1 MSTSGVNGAHSHHHA
16 EQAAQE
22 ANSED
27 NHASMTH
34 EQRVVRQ
41 RTIFGR
47 KMRAKKMAA
56 QKMAAFFQGRKFATS
71 ENKGPQSQGAK
82 LRQQLGRAPKPRQSG
97 KERGKEA
104 LADDPRDDASR
115 LPEERQE
122 HHEHEHKREGEERK
136 RDQEQGREQEQ
147 DRDRGQGQNQG
158 DERGQSQQDSQQQNS
173 QQQGSRQQDGQSGR
187 DGREKPRKFAVKT
200 EKAGKLKRALSQEMR
215 TIGEQLR
222 DSPTLAHALI
232 TASAKEVLQFTS
244 QLELGPLL
252 AVPAMLAKTSPAV
265 MKRSPARLQAHYNGT
280 LAHAPAAPGKAAA
293 TLGLIGH
300 SLDFT
305 LARQRHGVQYTADE
319 QSVGRAIQLVRD
331 AQAELRA
338 DPSKSP
344 DHASGKAQK
353 VRVAP
358 LAPDGKT

>member
-1 MSTSGVNGAHSHHHA
+1 
-16 EQAAQE
+16 
-22 ANSED
+22 
-27 NHASMTH
+27 MTH

-71 ENKGPQSQGAK
+71 ENRGPQSQGAK
-82 LRQQLGRAPKPRQSG
+82 LRQQLGRPPKPRQSG

-104 LADDPRDDASR
+104 LADDPREDASR

-122 HHEHEHKREGEERK
+122 HHEQEHKREGEERK

-158 DERGQSQQDSQQQNS
+158 DERGQAQQDSQQQNS
-173 QQQGSRQQDGQSGR
+173 QQQGSRQQQDGQSGQGHE
-187 DGREKPRKFAVKT
+187 GREGRDKPRKFAVKT

-280 LAHAPAAPGKAAA
+280 LAHVGATPGKAAA

-305 LARQRHGVQYTADE
+305 LARQHHGVQYTADE

-331 AQAELRA
+331 AHAELQA
-338 DPSKSP
+338 DPSKSAA
-344 DHASGKAQK
+344 HASGKAQK

-358 LAPDGKT
+358 VAPDGKI

>member
-22 ANSED
+22 NHNED
-27 NHASMTH
+27 SHASMTH

-82 LRQQLGRAPKPRQSG
+82 LRQQLGRPPKPRQSG

-104 LADDPRDDASR
+104 LADDPRDDAAR
-115 LPEERQE
+115 LPEE

-173 QQQGSRQQDGQSGR
+173 QQQGSGQQDGRSGHEGR
-187 DGREKPRKFAVKT
+187 ERREKPRKFAVKT

-244 QLELGPLL
+244 QLEFGPLL
-252 AVPAMLAKTSPAV
+252 AVPVMLAKTSPAV
-265 MKRSPARLQAHYNGT
+265 MKRSAARLQAHYNGT
-280 LAHAPAAPGKAAA
+280 LAHGSATPGKAAA

-305 LARQRHGVQYTADE
+305 LARQHHGVQYTADE

-331 AQAELRA
+331 AHAELQA
-338 DPSKSP
+338 DPSKSAAQ
-344 DHASGKAQK
+344 ASGKAQK

-358 LAPDGKT
+358 VAQYGKT